1 MIILLDFYL
10 SIAEDQKDIN
20 AKAKSHIVIKVGV
33 VIKWR
38 IFYDLEAVTISSNFE
53 TTPTFRRYI
62 AVFISYLDRFLFDFK
77 KRTFSVVAGSYLMQ
91 KPQVHASWGAHLF

>member
-10 SIAEDQKDIN
+10 SIAEDQKGNIN

-38 IFYDLEAVTISSNFE
+38 IFYDLEAVTISSNL
-53 TTPTFRRYI
+53 RRRPLLGVI
-62 AVFISYLDRFLFDFK
+62 
-77 KRTFSVVAGSYLMQ
+77 
-91 KPQVHASWGAHLF
+91 